1 MSGRISRT
9 LAIYGEGPAGEEIPE
24 AVFIEN
30 KGMEGDRFADGGERQ
45 VTLLPAETVAWM
57 AEQETPGLC
66 FRRYK
71 ANVQTAGFD
80 VAWLEAGD
88 EIAAGE
94 VIFRVSE
101 VSKECFPGCVLAG
114 AGRPCRLSGAG
125 LFLKVARGGSICVGD
140 EIKRL

>member
-1 MSGRISRT
+1 MSGRISGLWRFT
-9 LAIYGEGPAGEEIPE
+9 EKGRPGEEIPE

-30 KGMEGDRFADGGERQ
+30 KGREGDRSAAGGERE
-45 VTLLPAETVAWM
+45 VPLRPAETAAWM

-80 VAWLEAGD
+80 VPGLEAGD

>member
-1 MSGRISRT
+1 MSGRISGLWRFT
-9 LAIYGEGPAGEEIPE
+9 EKGRPGEEIPE

-71 ANVQTAGFD
+71 ANVQ
-80 VAWLEAGD
+80 
-88 EIAAGE
+88 
-94 VIFRVSE
+94 
-101 VSKECFPGCVLAG
+101 
-114 AGRPCRLSGAG
+114 LS
-125 LFLKVARGGSICVGD
+125 LIH
-140 EIKRL
+140 I

>member
-1 MSGRISRT
+1 MSGRIAGLWRFT
-9 LAIYGEGPAGEEIPE
+9 EKGRPGEEIPE

-45 VTLLPAETVAWM
+45 VTLLPAETAAWM
-57 AEQETPGLC
+57 AEQETPVLC

-71 ANVQTAGFD
+71 SNVQTAGF
-80 VAWLEAGD
+80 
-88 EIAAGE
+88 
-94 VIFRVSE
+94 
-101 VSKECFPGCVLAG
+101 
-114 AGRPCRLSGAG
+114 AGRPGRLSGAG

>member
-1 MSGRISRT
+1 MSGRISGLWRFT
-9 LAIYGEGPAGEEIPE
+9 EKGRPGEEIPE

-45 VTLLPAETVAWM
+45 VTLLPAETAAWM

-80 VAWLEAGD
+80 VPGLEAGD
-88 EIAAGE
+88 EIAAG
-94 VIFRVSE
+94 
-101 VSKECFPGCVLAG
+101 
-114 AGRPCRLSGAG
+114 
-125 LFLKVARGGSICVGD
+125 
-140 EIKRL
+140 